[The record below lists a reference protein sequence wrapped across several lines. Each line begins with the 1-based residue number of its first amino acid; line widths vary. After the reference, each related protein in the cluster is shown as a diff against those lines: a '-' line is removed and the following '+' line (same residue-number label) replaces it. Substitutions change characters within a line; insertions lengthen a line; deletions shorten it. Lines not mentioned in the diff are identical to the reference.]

1 MSNLVWMTLMR
12 ASIAEKQRPLR
23 ELLDKQAAPAASATL
38 AMKPRQDQRNPLVP
52 ANALNALLASTSHPK
67 TKTTVSLAQ
76 PASNLLAKN
85 KYPRQHARI
94 VCRENSP
101 SKGQANARFALQES
115 SPLLTRPRFVRS
127 ANPERIKTA
136 LLPATSHVVRA
147 PPTLDMPSLE

>member
-1 MSNLVWMTLMR
+1 MR

-23 ELLDKQAAPAASATL
+23 ELLDKQAAPSASATL
-38 AMKPRQDQRNPLVP
+38 AIKPIQDQRLIP
-52 ANALNALLASTSHPK
+52 ANALNALLASTSHSK

-101 SKGQANARFALQES
+101 WMGQANARFALQES
-115 SPLLTRPRFVRS
+115 SPLLTRPRFVQS
-127 ANPERIKTA
+127 AHKESIKTA
-136 LLPATSHVVRA
+136 VLPATPIAVRA
-147 PPTLDMPSLE
+147 LPTLDMPSLE